1 MRTRR
6 SGSRCLARVLLAVL
20 GAVIGGLVVAPMA
33 GPHVGWAQPD
43 PITAELDR
51 ATATTDDVVTLTVT
65 VRSDDINPPMPEV
78 PPFDGFE
85 ILGTG
90 SSRQIEIVNGAVQS
104 QAVYTYQLRPLRLG
118 RLIIAPATVAIAGQ
132 AYASRPL
139 ALTVTAGTA
148 PTPAP
153 VTPDPG
159 SAAGGPGSNRATPL
173 LRVEASAE
181 PARPYVGQ
189 AVVYTFRFIRSTELQ
204 LPGQPRYTA
213 PAFTGLWNQFAPEQT
228 RQTVQ
233 NGAAVEIVS
242 ELRTVVFPTAPG
254 PVTIEPATLTLPGG
268 FARRSTEVKTESV
281 TLDVRPLPAGAPTG
295 FAGAVGRYRVDASL
309 DRAQGVVDEPF
320 TLTVTVGG
328 DGNID
333 ALPEPAWPA
342 PPAGWRVLDGKS
354 TAHSE
359 ARGGRVSGARRFE
372 RLLIPSQAGAAELPA
387 IPLVFFDPAT
397 GRYETVASQ
406 PLRVMVAP
414 GAGASGAESATAG
427 AAAGSGI
434 PGGTVAGA
442 ALRGDKPL
450 AAIAAT
456 GTVDR
461 TLPWPWV
468 WAWLLPAVAV
478 LANRAWPGLR
488 SAWRGRR
495 PAPDAALA
503 RSRGLLARARRH
515 SLEAPALVAEALT
528 TYAAH
533 KLGQRPDGLTR
544 AGLATRLGAAGV
556 DPAWIGRVDACLG
569 ACDAE
574 RFGRAAMAGATDAH
588 SHASQPLVPL
598 PAAVDPVAPKTAV
611 DAGAVRAFTPVIDE
625 AEAVLAGLAAS
636 AER

>member
-1 MRTRR
+1 VW
-6 SGSRCLARVLLAVL
+6 GALVVLVAV
-20 GAVIGGLVVAPMA
+20 VGGLVAPPIV
-33 GPHVGWAQPD
+33 GPPSVQAQPD

-65 VRSDDINPPMPEV
+65 VRSDDINPPLPEV

-90 SSRQIEIVNGAVQS
+90 SSRQLEIVNGAVQS

-118 RLIIAPATVAIAGQ
+118 RLIIAPATVEIAGQ
-132 AYASRPL
+132 AYASQPL

-159 SAAGGPGSNRATPL
+159 SAAGGPGSSRATPL

-242 ELRTVVFPTAPG
+242 ELRTVVFPTTPG

-268 FARRSTEVKTESV
+268 FTRRGTEVKTEPV
-281 TLDVRPLPAGAPTG
+281 MLDVRPLPGGAPPG
-295 FAGAVGRYRVDASL
+295 FTGAVGRYRVDASL

-372 RLLIPSQAGAAELPA
+372 RLLIPSQAGVADIPA

-414 GAGASGAESATAG
+414 GPDAGASGAGSAA
-427 AAAGSGI
+427 AAPAAGSGI
-434 PGGTVAGA
+434 PGGAGA
-442 ALRGDKPL
+442 GGAPRGDKPL
-450 AAIAAT
+450 AAIVAA
-456 GTVDR
+456 GTADR
-461 TLPWPWV
+461 TLPWPWI

-478 LANRAWPGLR
+478 LADRAWPGLR

-495 PAPDAALA
+495 PAPDVALS
-503 RSRGLLARARRH
+503 RSRGLLTRARRH
-515 SLEAPALVAEALT
+515 DPEAPALVTEALIA
-528 TYAAH
+528 YAAH
-533 KLGQRPDGLTR
+533 KLGQRPEGLTR
-544 AGLATRLGAAGV
+544 ASLAGGLGAAGV
-556 DPAWIGRVDACLG
+556 DPAWIGRLDACLG

-574 RFGRAAMAGATDAH
+574 RFGRAAMAGATDTH
-588 SHASQPLVPL
+588 GHASRPLAPL
-598 PAAVDPVAPKTAV
+598 PAAIDPLAPKTAV
-611 DAGAVRAFTPVIDE
+611 DAGTGQAFTPVIDE
-625 AEAVLAGLAAS
+625 AEAVLVGLAAS